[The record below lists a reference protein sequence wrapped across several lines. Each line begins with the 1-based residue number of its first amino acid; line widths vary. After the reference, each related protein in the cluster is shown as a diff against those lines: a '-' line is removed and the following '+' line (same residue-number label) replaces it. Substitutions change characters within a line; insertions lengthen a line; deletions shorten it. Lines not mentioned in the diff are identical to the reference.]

1 MIGSRSSVGGDFS
14 LVDHDGR
21 PANLASFSGNYALIF
36 FGFTHCRKVCPEALS
51 RISGA
56 LQELGEL
63 GSHIQ
68 ALYITVD
75 PVRDTPEVLKAFL
88 STRYPMFTG
97 LTGEQE
103 KIDEARAQFRV
114 FARRV
119 ADQEDPDG
127 YAVPHSALIYL
138 LDERGQFV
146 RHFADGVSHQELVD
160 GLRSALGD
168 EL

>member
-1 MIGSRSSVGGDFS
+1 MGFRSSVGGDFS

-21 PANLASFSGNYALIF
+21 PASLASFSGNYALIF
-36 FGFTHCRKVCPEALS
+36 FGFTHCRKICPEALS

-56 LQELGEL
+56 LEELGERASRL
-63 GSHIQ
+63 Q

-75 PVRDTPEVLKAFL
+75 PVRDTPEVLKSFL
-88 STRYPMFTG
+88 STHYPRFTG
-97 LTGEQE
+97 LTGDLE
-103 KIDEARAQFRV
+103 KIDEARRQFRV

-138 LDERGQFV
+138 LDERGQFL
-146 RHFADGVSHQELVD
+146 RHFSDGVSHRELVD

-168 EL
+168 EV